1 MKTADLIASL
11 AAVSTP
17 TPPARVGRGVTMASL
32 LGAAIAL
39 VILIAWLGLRP
50 LGEAIHMRSFWM
62 KAGYTIAL
70 SIAGA
75 IAVLRLARPG
85 GRLGAA
91 PAIIAAAVGV
101 MAVMATMGVLKTE
114 PANLAAL
121 WLGHSWQSGSLRIA
135 ALAAPVYL
143 AVIVVLRRLAPTRLA
158 LAGAAAGLLA
168 GAVGAT
174 VYGLYCA
181 ETAAAFVV
189 TWYSLGIAA
198 CAGLGALLGARLLRW

>member
-11 AAVSTP
+11 AASAAP
-17 TPPARVGRGVTMASL
+17 APPVPVGRRVAVASL
-32 LGAAIAL
+32 AGAVIAL
-39 VILIAWLGLRP
+39 AVLVAWLGLRP
-50 LGEAIHMRSFWM
+50 LHEAMRTASFWM
-62 KAGYTIAL
+62 KTAYTLAL
-70 SIAGA
+70 SVAGA

-91 PAIIAAAVGV
+91 PAIVVAAI
-101 MAVMATMGVLKTE
+101 MAMAALALVEMSRTPPPG
-114 PANLAAL
+114 LAAL
-121 WLGHSWQSGSLRIA
+121 WLGQSWQSCSLRIL
-135 ALAAPVYL
+135 ALAVPVFL
-143 AVIVVLRRLAPTRLA
+143 CVIGVLRRLAPTRLA

-168 GAVGAT
+168 GAVAAT

-189 TWYSLGIAA
+189 TWYSLGVAA